1 RTVARRVPRRR
12 GRARGLRPR
21 PARDD
26 GARRRAGAACGHRR
40 PGCWRRSR
48 PDRAAARTGLSEG
61 GAMAFGRLER
71 NPGAQ
76 PMSDI
81 NMTPLID
88 VMLVLLV
95 IFMITAPLMTSSL
108 KLDLPKT
115 DAAQPSDTPQFIS
128 VALDRDGRYFYGD
141 EAVDAAAF
149 AARIAAAAK
158 KNPQT
163 EVQLR
168 ADKAVPY
175 GRVAEL
181 IGIVQKAGLTRIGF
195 IADPEK
201 ARRAAPGR

>member
-1 RTVARRVPRRR
+1 
-12 GRARGLRPR
+12 
-21 PARDD
+21 
-26 GARRRAGAACGHRR
+26 
-40 PGCWRRSR
+40 
-48 PDRAAARTGLSEG
+48 
-61 GAMAFGRLER
+61 MAFGRLER
-71 NPGAQ
+71 SPGPQ

-115 DAAQPSDTPQFIS
+115 DAAQPSDTPQFVS
-128 VALDRDGRYFYGD
+128 VAIDPAGKFYFGD
-141 EAVDAAAF
+141 EALDAAAF
-149 AARIAAAAK
+149 AARLDDAAK

-168 ADKAVPY
+168 ADKTVPY

-181 IGIVQKAGLTRIGF
+181 IGAVQKAGLNRIGF
-195 IADPEK
+195 VAEPG
-201 ARRAAPGR
+201 AVAPQR